1 VTDDKPSSIPLPA
14 QTAVVTNG
22 VTAARAQADANIRAQ
37 FDIITKSEGALT
49 LAGGIMARAAIDGVY
64 PGTAQQIAEHC
75 YGLRGPAGKS
85 SDSQISKFS
94 NFITVARAWER
105 CGIELIE
112 ALVQRTEG
120 TGNRYRIVQLVLVV
134 LKKRLRAK
142 AVMPS
147 LEELAEMLADAQAPK
162 TRKSAATEASTG
174 ELSDES
180 TDASPG
186 PSLSDHFVRGLD
198 ALLRDSNTP
207 PDITAKCRDIKSYVE
222 KTTAEFCSVS
232 KTSERSGDDPL
243 AIPDHLDRRATRP
256 LRAGS
261 LKGDVT

>member
-1 VTDDKPSSIPLPA
+1 
-14 QTAVVTNG
+14 
-22 VTAARAQADANIRAQ
+22 
-37 FDIITKSEGALT
+37 
-49 LAGGIMARAAIDGVY
+49 MARAAVDGVY
-64 PGTAQQIAEHC
+64 SGTAQQIAEHC

-94 NFITVARAWER
+94 NFNTVAMACER
-105 CGIELIE
+105 RGIELVE

-162 TRKSAATEASTG
+162 TRKTRKSAATEASTG
-174 ELSDES
+174 ELSDKS

-198 ALLRDSNTP
+198 ALLRNSNTP
-207 PDITAKCRDIKSYVE
+207 PEITAKCRDIKSYVE

-232 KTSERSGDDPL
+232 KTSERSADDPL
-243 AIPDHLDRRATRP
+243 AIPDHLDRREPRP